1 MATGYALQYWGKV
14 DEEFD
19 ELTLHIRLDVLIVI
33 CRLFSRHISTIITMD
48 IPASHRSMALTTKTA
63 RC

>member
-14 DEEFD
+14 NEKFD
-19 ELTLHIRLDVLIVI
+19 KLTLHIRLDVLVFI
-33 CRLFSRHISTIITMD
+33 CRLISGQITTIEMD
-48 IPASHRSMALTTKTA
+48 VPASHRSMALTTKTA